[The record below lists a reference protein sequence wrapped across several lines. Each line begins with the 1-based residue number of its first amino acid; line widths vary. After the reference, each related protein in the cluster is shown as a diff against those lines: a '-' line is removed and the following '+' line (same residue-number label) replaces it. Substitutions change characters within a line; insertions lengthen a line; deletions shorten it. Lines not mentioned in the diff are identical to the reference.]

1 MQPPAPRAG
10 KGVDL
15 KLQEQVHISSN
26 QRQARRVPR
35 KTLNLLNSLE
45 MVRAESKPPFSA
57 LAAWL
62 GTAVVGVR
70 VVPLVLHS
78 AAHVQLGIFLPSV
91 LANGYIVAVLFVGP
105 VLAAG
110 LLWTSAARG
119 GAWLL
124 LGSMLGSL
132 LFELYNHYLVMS
144 PDHVSQ
150 VPHGGWGQVFEATAA
165 ATIVL
170 EGLGCA
176 VAIYLLMGPLNSTC
190 PVPSLKGGSDS

>member
-1 MQPPAPRAG
+1 
-10 KGVDL
+10 
-15 KLQEQVHISSN
+15 
-26 QRQARRVPR
+26 
-35 KTLNLLNSLE
+35 
-45 MVRAESKPPFSA
+45 MVRAGSKPTFSA
-57 LAAWL
+57 LAAWM
-62 GTAVVGVR
+62 GTAVVAVR
-70 VVPLVLHS
+70 AVPLVLHS

-110 LLWTSAARG
+110 LLWTSAARR

-144 PDHVSQ
+144 PDNVSQ

-170 EGLGCA
+170 EALGCA
-176 VAIYLLMGPLNSTC
+176 VAIYLLFGPLRHAISAS
-190 PVPSLKGGSDS
+190 SLDGNSDS